1 MATRKNHDSLGG
13 HILDYKDYHPKD
25 YGKPEGYEITDN
37 VDDLQALVNLSIQSL
52 MRGGAKYPNTPEGL
66 EMLKQG
72 IIGYFEY
79 IRETNERLE
88 DRPVFPD
95 VEGLTMYLRI
105 NRQTLLNYEAR
116 GGEWA
121 EVIGNAKTNIAAIK
135 KQLGSTFKIPPIL
148 QIFDLTNNAGY
159 VNSTEFKLQQETPP
173 DTTTPAL
180 DTREISGLLE
190 NPELPE

>member
-1 MATRKNHDSLGG
+1 MTKTKHTPQGG
-13 HILDYKDYHPKD
+13 RILDYTDYHPAD

-52 MRGGAKYPNTPEGL
+52 KKGGAKYPNTCEGF

>member
-1 MATRKNHDSLGG
+1 MARQKHTPEGG
-13 HILDYKDYHPKD
+13 RILDYSDYHPKD
-25 YGKPEGYEITDN
+25 YGKPEGYEITDS
-37 VDDLQALVNLSIQSL
+37 VDDLQALVNLSIQCL
-52 MRGGAKYPNTPEGL
+52 KKGGAKYPNDHTGL
-66 EMLKQG
+66 ELLKQG
-72 IIGYFEY
+72 IIGYFQF
-79 IRETNERLE
+79 IRDTNERLE
-88 DRPVFPD
+88 DKPVYPD
-95 VEGLTMYLRI
+95 VEGLCLFLRI

-135 KQLGSTFKIPPIL
+135 KQLGSKFKIPPIL